1 VVNLL
6 PLLPYNNNNNI
17 NRDRM
22 VNNKQLEGEDHDDS
36 HHHSTPNCHHKQ
48 LLAG

>member
-1 VVNLL
+1 VVSLL

-17 NRDRM
+17 NRDGM
-22 VNNKQLEGEDHDDS
+22 ANDKQPGGEDHNDS
-36 HHHSTPNCHHKQ
+36 HHHSTPNRHREQ